1 VTVKDS
7 ERAQVTRVT
16 RRFAKNLVAL
26 RRQSGLSQERVA
38 SRSGLHRTEI
48 SLLERGL
55 RVPRLNTIVRLAGGV
70 DREPCDLFAGMA
82 WRIDRGRLHAEVRAG
97 DAAPGADAPEP
108 PGSFEIKVGSR
119 WETAR

>member
-1 VTVKDS
+1 MGCLGRPVEQARDDRRGSCSPRAADRSREASYPWGSLVTIKDS

-70 DREPCDLFAGMA
+70 DR
-82 WRIDRGRLHAEVRAG
+82 
-97 DAAPGADAPEP
+97 
-108 PGSFEIKVGSR
+108 
-119 WETAR
+119 